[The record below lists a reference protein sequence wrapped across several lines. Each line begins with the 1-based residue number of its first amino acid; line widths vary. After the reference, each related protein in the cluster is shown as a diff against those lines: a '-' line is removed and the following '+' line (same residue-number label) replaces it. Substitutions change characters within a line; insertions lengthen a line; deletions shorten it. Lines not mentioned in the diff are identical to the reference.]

1 LTLRQRYVTGVPTGA
16 VTPTRRSVLT
26 LLALGT
32 VGLAGCVGEDSPA
45 TDDDRSPT
53 TDDGAPSGDD
63 GPNGSSGSNGSTGGN
78 DGGGNDSG
86 GTRPRGTGGPAVA
99 VVDTDSPGDRVEHR
113 LAVRRAAATPTHP
126 PRMRIS
132 ATNRGSETLALGD
145 SRDVLFAY
153 RYDTADRLV
162 VLPASDDYGAVPD
175 CWRLTD
181 PVAVTEEYRVTTL
194 APGETVQRDLD
205 LYAAPSGDA
214 CLPVGEFRFETSFD
228 VATADEGLGSDD
240 STRSTWGF
248 SLSLE

>member
-32 VGLAGCVGEDSPA
+32 VGLAGCVGEDSPT

-53 TDDGAPSGDD
+53 TDGGPSGDD
-63 GPNGSSGSNGSTGGN
+63 GSNGSSGSNGST
-78 DGGGNDSG
+78 GGNDSG

-99 VVDTDSPGDRVEHR
+99 VVDTDPPGDRVEHR

-126 PRMRIS
+126 PRVRIS
-132 ATNRGSETLALGD
+132 ATNRGSETLELGD

-153 RYDTADRLV
+153 RYDTDDHLV
-162 VLPASDDYGAVPD
+162 LLPASDDYGAVPD

-194 APGETVQRDLD
+194 APGETVRRDLD
-205 LYAAPSGDA
+205 LYAAPGDA

-228 VATADEGLGSDD
+228 VATADEGLGSDG